1 MNCFGTVH
9 ESRSSS
15 SFGSSVPNPSI
26 ERTSQRGLR
35 PLCAAARVGRAVA
48 MTVHRLV
55 TILVLGIILP
65 GSSAGAEASFARK
78 PWSRHCTTQGIPAGD
93 AKEAAY
99 LEAAATRCDP
109 ADACVLSC
117 SRSGCVEGIAGGCY
131 HACSRGIP
139 EQLAE
144 RADRWEA
151 GPSCRLPPNDSFKPK
166 APRGSAQFWRRA
178 SEAKTK

>member
-1 MNCFGTVH
+1 MAKPLINRTAYALPAPTAGY
-9 ESRSSS
+9 SARS
-15 SFGSSVPNPSI
+15 
-26 ERTSQRGLR
+26 
-35 PLCAAARVGRAVA
+35 AA

-65 GSSAGAEASFARK
+65 GSSAGAETAFAHK
-78 PWSRHCTTQGIPAGD
+78 PWSRHCTTHGIPAGD

-144 RADRWEA
+144 RADQWAA

-166 APRGSAQFWRRA
+166 ATRGSAQFWHWA
-178 SEAKTK
+178 SETRT